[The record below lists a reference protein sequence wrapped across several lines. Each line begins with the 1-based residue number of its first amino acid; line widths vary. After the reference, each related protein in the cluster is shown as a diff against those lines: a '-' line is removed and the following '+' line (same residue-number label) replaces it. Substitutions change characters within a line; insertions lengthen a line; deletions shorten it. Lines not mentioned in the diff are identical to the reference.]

1 MINNEYF
8 DIYHGS
14 RDNAP
19 DGLIDKSN
27 VATDIE
33 NILDLLFEMIPYKQR
48 GPAFTA
54 ARIVEYVANNRDRSA
69 DQQDSIVALVTMLM
83 MTLRNVVS
91 NEPSRSVKTHLQN
104 VFSSESLQKLN
115 AELSALPYRSV
126 ATDNE
131 GSFTECEDYSVVRVL
146 CDRFALEYVIEESEV
161 DDEIL
166 NYEIIDEVDI
176 EPEADEDDG
185 DT

>member
-33 NILDLLFEMIPYKQR
+33 NILDLLFEMNPYKQR

-54 ARIVEYVANNRDRSA
+54 ARIVEYVANNKGHSA

-83 MTLRNVVS
+83 MALRKVVS
-91 NEPSRSVKTHLQN
+91 NEPTRSVKSHLQD
-104 VFSSESLQKLN
+104 VFSSELLQKLN

-126 ATDNE
+126 AIDNE
-131 GSFTECEDYSVVRVL
+131 GCFTECEDYSVVRVL
-146 CDRFALEYVIEESEV
+146 CDRFPLEYVLEESEV
-161 DDEIL
+161 DDENL
-166 NYEIIDEVDI
+166 NFEIIDEADI
-176 EPEADEDDG
+176 EPEADEDD

>member
-33 NILDLLFEMIPYKQR
+33 NILDLLFEMNPYKPR

-54 ARIVEYVANNRDRSA
+54 ARIVEYVANNRDRSEE
-69 DQQDSIVALVTMLM
+69 QQDSIVALVTMLIVA
-83 MTLRNVVS
+83 LRMVVS
-91 NEPSRSVKTHLQN
+91 NKPSRSVKAHLQDM
-104 VFSSESLQKLN
+104 FSFELLQKLN

-146 CDRFALEYVIEESEV
+146 CDRFPLEYDLEETPV
-161 DDEIL
+161 DDENL
-166 NYEIIDEVDI
+166 NFEIIDEADI